1 MDLQLFAEER
11 RFPATPKRRREARR
25 RGQVAHSGDLS
36 AAVVLLGV
44 AAVAQWWAPAAARR
58 VAAFA
63 VHLWSTPVGGIWDG
77 QAPYGVLAAATSAFL
92 GAAAPLLAAGALVG
106 AAVGVAQSGF
116 GFSLLAAAPQ
126 WSRVNPLAGI
136 GRLFS
141 SRSLVEL
148 VKSLLKLAVVGALT
162 YASVARTISAMP
174 VWLESGVGGAMVQVA
189 QATVTLIWRLGLAF
203 LVLAAADYAYQRF
216 MHEQSLR
223 MTRQEVREETRESE
237 GDPQLRA
244 RIRRRQRE
252 IARRRMLHD
261 VRHADVVVT
270 NPTHYA
276 VALRYR
282 PGIEAAPVVV
292 AKGKGWLALR
302 IRELAR
308 AHGVTVMEDPPL
320 ARALYAGTRVGQAI
334 PIELYQAV
342 AQVLAYVWRLK
353 GKVS

>member
-36 AAVVLLGV
+36 AAAVLLGTA
-44 AAVAQWWAPAAARR
+44 AAVQWWAPEAARR
-58 VAAFA
+58 LAAFA
-63 VHLWSTPVGGIWDG
+63 VRVWSAPQGGAG
-77 QAPYGVLAAATSAFL
+77 APDPLSVLPGAAAAFL
-92 GAAAPLLAAGALVG
+92 GAAAPLLAAGAVVG
-106 AAVGVAQSGF
+106 AAAGLAQSGF
-116 GFSLLAAAPQ
+116 GFSLSAAAPQ
-126 WSRVNPLAGI
+126 WSRVNPLAGMA
-136 GRLFS
+136 RLFS

-162 YASVARTISAMP
+162 YVSVARTLADMP
-174 VWLESGVGGAMVQVA
+174 VWLESGPGAAVAQVA
-189 QATVTLIWRLGLAF
+189 RAAAGLVWRLGLAF
-203 LVLAAADYAYQRF
+203 LLLAAADYAYQRAVF
-216 MHEQSLR
+216 ERNLR
-223 MTRQEVREETRESE
+223 MTRQELREETRESE

-252 IARRRMLHD
+252 IARRRMLQD
-261 VRHADVVVT
+261 VRRADVVVT

-282 PGIEAAPVVV
+282 PGVEAAPVVV
-292 AKGKGWLALR
+292 AKGKGWLAQR
-302 IRELAR
+302 IREIAR

-320 ARALYAGTRVGQAI
+320 ARALYAGTKVGQAI

-353 GKVS
+353 GRVS